1 MEKKKAWVYQKR
13 QRLELEQQMRPE
25 QSLLI
30 IVSNIKEMTRAEPAQ
45 LCNIW
50 RQSDEDFLLTDVK
63 ERKTRIKEVVG
74 VI

>member
-30 IVSNIKEMTRAEPAQ
+30 IVSNIKEMTMAEPAQ